1 MARRIELSQF
11 GQYAEQKYERL
22 LREVVFQTDVL
33 LKQGSPVDT
42 GRLRLAWS
50 ISEQGTPGYDPGPQ
64 SSVPAIQPPRRLD
77 YQVERAGNV
86 YHIHHNLP
94 YTEPVIYGTNLPE
107 SWGGRWRS
115 KNNQIEKGYPD
126 VIAREMTNWARQRAD
141 QLGRED

>member
-64 SSVPAIQPPRRLD
+64 SSVPAIAPPRRLD

-86 YHIHHNLP
+86 YHIHNNLP

-107 SWGGRWRS
+107 SWNGRWRS

-141 QLGRED
+141 QIGRED

>member
-64 SSVPAIQPPRRLD
+64 SSVPAIVPPRRLD

-86 YHIHHNLP
+86 YHIHTNLP

-141 QLGRED
+141 QIGRED

>member
-22 LREVVFQTDVL
+22 LREVVFQTDAL

-64 SSVPAIQPPRRLD
+64 SSVAGITLPRRLD
-77 YQVERAGNV
+77 YQLERAGNV
-86 YHIHHNLP
+86 YHIHNNLP